1 MGGPGRWVCA
11 ALLLV
16 PAVGRGDEVHL
27 RSGGVVRGVVVE
39 RTKDAVVIEAG
50 PGRVTLPLSHVVRI
64 VDGASVLATFQQ
76 RAHEVDVGDV
86 GGLADLARWAAD
98 HGLATQARSTWERV
112 LALDPSHPQ
121 ANAALGRVRLGGS
134 WMAEPDAYRAR
145 GLVRFG
151 GRWVT
156 SAEQETLQR
165 ERAERERVSSERRE
179 AELRV
184 REAEARAREA
194 EARAREAEAQAGR
207 AEEPVNGI
215 PYWWVL
221 AGGGGPV
228 WLPGSHPRSPALV
241 PDEPVAPAPP
251 PVPRTTPRPAPRS
264 IWGTAPPHRPHG
276 RSSPRPSRPD
286 HRPSV
291 RD

>member
-16 PAVGRGDEVHL
+16 PTVGRADEVHL

-39 RTKDAVVIEAG
+39 RTESTVSIETG
-50 PGRVTLPLSHVVRI
+50 PGRVTLPLSAVIRV
-64 VDGASVLATFQQ
+64 VDGATTLATFQE
-76 RAHEVDVGDV
+76 RVHEVDVANAGA
-86 GGLADLARWAAD
+86 LAALARWAAD

-112 LALDPSHPQ
+112 LALDPSHPE
-121 ANAALGRVRLGGS
+121 ANAGLGRVRVGGV
-134 WMAEPDAYRAR
+134 WMGERDAYRAR
-145 GLVRFG
+145 GLVRLG

-156 SAEQETLQR
+156 PAEQEALLR
-165 ERAERERVSSERRE
+165 DRAESDRQTSDRRE

-228 WLPGSHPRSPALV
+228 WLPGRHPRPPALV
-241 PDEPVAPAPP
+241 PQTPVAPVQPPAP
-251 PVPRTTPRPAPRS
+251 RMTPRPRS
-264 IWGTAPPHRPHG
+264 IGEARE
-276 RSSPRPSRPD
+276 SRPR
-286 HRPSV
+286 HGSSV